1 MRHRLA
7 ALYGAVLA
15 ACSGHP
21 TPTSQPPAE
30 PMDHVNVHTS
40 ALAEKLLSGHYGA
53 LFYYPQREM
62 TIDRIWSEP
71 GNPEALKGLVKDTG
85 ASGKA
90 RFLAAEVLF
99 ARDVFFIDIVGR
111 PMVARLYGE
120 ALAHGYTGLANS
132 WGLLW
137 EHDDVGEV
145 GSRFLVLG
153 EAAVP
158 VLTELLD
165 DATVVDTYEGSE
177 EATVGNRYR
186 FRIADFASYYLSR
199 ITGIPVPFHRDPAQ
213 RPAEIAQLKHK
224 LRDRRS

>member
-1 MRHRLA
+1 
-7 ALYGAVLA
+7 
-15 ACSGHP
+15 
-21 TPTSQPPAE
+21 
-30 PMDHVNVHTS
+30 MDHANVHTS
-40 ALAEKLLSGHYGA
+40 ALAEKLLSGHYGP

-71 GNPEALKGLVKDTG
+71 GNPQALEGLVKDAG

-99 ARDVFFIDIVGR
+99 ARDVFFVESRGTGR
-111 PMVARLYGE
+111 WSPGCTARHW
-120 ALAHGYTGLANS
+120 AHGYTGLANS

-158 VLTELLD
+158 VLTKLLD
-165 DATVVDTYEGSE
+165 DVTLVDSYEGSE

-199 ITGIPVPFHRDPAQ
+199 ITGIGVAFHQDPAE
-213 RPAEIAQLKHK
+213 RPAEIAHLKHK